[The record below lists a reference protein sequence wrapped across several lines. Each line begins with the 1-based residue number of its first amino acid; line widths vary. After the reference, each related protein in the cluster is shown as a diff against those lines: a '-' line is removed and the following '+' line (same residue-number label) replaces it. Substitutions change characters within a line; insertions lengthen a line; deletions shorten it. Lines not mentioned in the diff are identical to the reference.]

1 MACKPTQNLKN
12 KKEASR
18 KKSLGELGE
27 LFAIKALVD
36 NHYEKIVNLND
47 NKMNFPFADLYAEK
61 EGKRFIFSVKAR
73 NKYQKNHKLN
83 SYYNLGSEAHKKAAI
98 AEKEYCAEPHWMAIQ
113 FDQFTYSIYWG
124 SLEELNG
131 KRAIPLRQCAVGN
144 IGICLAKDKRHYFD
158 FGFFGNEKDYNRR

>member
-1 MACKPTQNLKN
+1 MSNEEN

-36 NHYEKIVNLND
+36 NHYEKIINLND
-47 NKMNFPFADLYAEK
+47 KKINFPFADLYAEK

-83 SYYNLGSEAHKKAAI
+83 AYYNLGSDSYRKAAT
-98 AEKEYCAEPHWMAIQ
+98 AEQEYCAESYWMAIQ
-113 FDQFTYSIYWG
+113 FDQFTFSIYWG

-131 KRAIPLRQCAVGN
+131 KNAIPLGQCAEGR
-144 IGICLAKDKRHYFD
+144 IGTCLAKDKRHYFD
-158 FGFFGNEKDYNRR
+158 FGFFGNEKDGKIT

>member
-1 MACKPTQNLKN
+1 MSKEKN

-36 NHYEKIVNLND
+36 NHYEKIINLND
-47 NKMNFPFADLYAEK
+47 EKRNFPFADLYAEK

-83 SYYNLGSEAHKKAAI
+83 AYYNLGSEAYKKAAT
-98 AEKEYCAEPHWMAIQ
+98 AEKEYSAEPHWIAIQ

-124 SLEELNG
+124 SLKELNG
-131 KRAIPLRQCAVGN
+131 KNAIPIGQCAAGN
-144 IGICLAKDKRHYFD
+144 IGTCLAKNKRHYFD
-158 FGFFGNEKDYNRR
+158 FDFFGNKKDEKTT

>member
-1 MACKPTQNLKN
+1 MVCKYKHNKKN
-12 KKEASR
+12 KQEASR

-36 NHYEKIVNLND
+36 NHYEKIINLND
-47 NKMNFPFADLYAEK
+47 KKMNFPFADLYAEK
-61 EGKRFIFSVKAR
+61 EGKSFIVSVKAR

-83 SYYNLGSEAHKKAAI
+83 AYYNLGSEAYKKAAR

-113 FDQFTYSIYWG
+113 FDQFTYSTYWG

-131 KRAIPLRQCAVGN
+131 KNAIPLLQCAQGN

-158 FGFFGNEKDYNRR
+158 FGYFGNEKDEEIT

>member
-1 MACKPTQNLKN
+1 MSKEKN

-47 NKMNFPFADLYAEK
+47 KKMNFPFADLYAEK

-73 NKYQKNHKLN
+73 NKYQKNQRNHRYSTITKLFPGAQEM
-83 SYYNLGSEAHKKAAI
+83 L
-98 AEKEYCAEPHWMAIQ
+98 
-113 FDQFTYSIYWG
+113 F
-124 SLEELNG
+124 
-131 KRAIPLRQCAVGN
+131 
-144 IGICLAKDKRHYFD
+144 LAYAQH
-158 FGFFGNEKDYNRR
+158 

>member
-1 MACKPTQNLKN
+1 MSEEKN

-36 NHYEKIVNLND
+36 NHYEKIINLND
-47 NKMNFPFADLYAEK
+47 KKMNFPFADLYAEK

-83 SYYNLGSEAHKKAAI
+83 AYYNLGSDAYRKAETA
-98 AEKEYCAEPHWMAIQ
+98 KQEYCAEPHWMAIQ
-113 FDQFTYSIYWG
+113 FDQLTFSIYWG
-124 SLEELNG
+124 SLAELNG
-131 KRAIPLRQCAVGN
+131 KNAIPLGQCAEEK
-144 IGICLAKDKRHYFD
+144 IGTCLAKDKRHYFD
-158 FGFFGNEKDYNRR
+158 FDFFSNEKNEKDT

>member
-1 MACKPTQNLKN
+1 MSNEKN

-27 LFAIKALVD
+27 LFAIKVLVD

-47 NKMNFPFADLYAEK
+47 KKMNFPFADLYAEK

-83 SYYNLGSEAHKKAAI
+83 AYYNLGGEAYKKAEI
-98 AEKEYCAEPHWMAIQ
+98 AEKEYRAEAHWIAIQ
-113 FDQFTYSIYWG
+113 FDQFTYSIYLG
-124 SLEELNG
+124 SLNELNS
-131 KRAIPLRQCAVGN
+131 KRAIPMCHCEAGN
-144 IGICLAKDKRHYFD
+144 IGTCLVKDQRHYFD
-158 FGFFGNEKDYNRR
+158 FGFFGNKKDEKTA